1 MAYRNSEI
9 TKTIEQWLLYLS
21 ANLRYSK
28 NTIENY
34 RRDITQL
41 CKMLE
46 SKDLDIK
53 DLSSELARKFISQKY
68 SLGLGARGLGR
79 MISSWK
85 NFYRWYSLQNNINL
99 TPLNDI
105 KTPKTTKELPKSISV
120 DQMKS
125 LLDSNLDKTK
135 DTDPIAIRDQAILEL
150 FYSSGLRLSELIS
163 TDLKYTKNKNYT
175 SKSWIYMDRAEIIV
189 LGKGNKQRILPIGKT
204 ALFSL
209 KKWID
214 VRDKFIS
221 NKTREEDIPALFL
234 GIRGQRIS
242 PRVIQ
247 IQLKKIS
254 LSLNIPGNISPHA
267 IRHSFASHLLQSSQ
281 DLRAV
286 QELLGHKS
294 ITTTQIYTKL
304 DFQHLSSIYDKTHP
318 RAKKS

>member
-1 MAYRNSEI
+1 M
-9 TKTIEQWLLYLS
+9 EQWLLYLS

-41 CKMLE
+41 CRMLE
-46 SKDLDIK
+46 LEDLDIK
-53 DLSSELARKFISQKY
+53 DLNSELARKFISKKY

-85 NFYRWYSLQNNINL
+85 NFYRWYSLQIQTNL

-105 KTPKTTKELPKSISV
+105 KTPKPTKELPKSISV

-125 LLDSNLDKTK
+125 LLDGNLDKIK
-135 DTDPIAIRDQAILEL
+135 IKNADPIIIRDQAILEL

-163 TDLKYTKNKNYT
+163 TDLQYTKNKNYT
-175 SKSWIYMDRAEIIV
+175 SKSWLYMDRAEIIV

-209 KKWID
+209 KKWIE

-234 GIRGQRIS
+234 GIKGQRIS

-254 LSLNIPGNISPHA
+254 LNMNIPGSISPHA